1 MKEKLEEQIYRI
13 IYLEK
18 CKLVEEMAD
27 QTKKQL
33 DIEWKII
40 SIIKRIKKDKCQKQY
55 EAISSKGENCDKRK
69 LNNAFISKYTLKEAI
84 EAFEER
90 LNTSNSIEK

>member
-1 MKEKLEEQIYRI
+1 
-13 IYLEK
+13 
-18 CKLVEEMAD
+18 MAY

-40 SIIKRIKKDKCQKQY
+40 SIIKRIKKDKCQKILEILRQKYEKAEKQY

-90 LNTSNSIEK
+90 LMTNGCIEK